1 MSENTAETQQA
12 ITPYLLYED
21 VAGALSWLSRVF
33 GLREREVETMKNPE
47 GKVVHAAMEIG
58 GGSILLGCPSKDYKS
73 PKRLGQA
80 TQNLYVYVQDVD
92 QHFKNS
98 KAAGATIIS
107 EIEDTFYGDR
117 RYGVQDLEGHEWYFA
132 KTIRV
137 TKPEDWNPTDEDLS
151 GHG

>member
-1 MSENTAETQQA
+1 
-12 ITPYLLYED
+12 
-21 VAGALSWLSRVF
+21 
-33 GLREREVETMKNPE
+33 MKNPE

-117 RYGVQDLEGHEWYFA
+117 RYGVQGLEGHEWYFA

-137 TKPEDWNPTDEDLS
+137 TKPKDWNPTDEDLS